1 MLAQC
6 RSGALQVLYP
16 EKIYQFISKLTMKNR
31 NYIND
36 AILVS
41 LLITL
46 NLFQTFFRLEQ
57 IACSMPIW
65 RVWAHKTSETHP
77 IFQAHPVFPPW
88 VFFFVFLACRNGTKL
103 HSVSQSIAC
112 IKSAE
117 TADMVTF
124 TEETPNANL
133 HFLCSVDLLI

>member
-1 MLAQC
+1 MKRHFSMKKFEQTCKFGHLLYESITW
-6 RSGALQVLYP
+6 SGNVALQYFCDTFLQVLYP

-65 RVWAHKTSETHP
+65 RVTSAVSRKDLP
-77 IFQAHPVFPPW
+77 IHFKVNNEEPELHQW
-88 VFFFVFLACRNGTKL
+88 RYSCFFVDNFELI
-103 HSVSQSIAC
+103 S
-112 IKSAE
+112 
-117 TADMVTF
+117 
-124 TEETPNANL
+124 
-133 HFLCSVDLLI
+133 DLF